1 MTARGASAP
10 FFCSSACC
18 GCDGDGTQDIAPFGA
33 PVGVAVKK
41 WWRGRLPPAA
51 PCGGRGLGWRAP
63 PPALLDSPASPPPT
77 AGRACAPPCGGRRLA
92 LAAAAMIQWG
102 GGAAA
107 ARPLWGG
114 APLSGG
120 CGGALP
126 GVGVGAVVVAA
137 PGAEPFRSASLKA
150 PGAAPPPVPAPLR
163 LRARGGGSAGCG
175 QRGRPPALAGGFT
188 VE

>member
-1 MTARGASAP
+1 MTARGGFGP
-10 FFCSSACC
+10 LFFCSSACC

-41 WWRGRLPPAA
+41 WWRGRPPPAA

-107 ARPLWGG
+107 ARPLWGV
-114 APLSGG
+114 PLSPAGAVVPAG
-120 CGGALP
+120 CGG
-126 GVGVGAVVVAA
+126 GGCC
-137 PGAEPFRSASLKA
+137 R
-150 PGAAPPPVPAPLR
+150 GAAGGWAVPLRFTQSPRRRPAPSPRPLAPAGAGWGFRWLR
-163 LRARGGGSAGCG
+163 PAGM
-175 QRGRPPALAGGFT
+175 
-188 VE
+188 E